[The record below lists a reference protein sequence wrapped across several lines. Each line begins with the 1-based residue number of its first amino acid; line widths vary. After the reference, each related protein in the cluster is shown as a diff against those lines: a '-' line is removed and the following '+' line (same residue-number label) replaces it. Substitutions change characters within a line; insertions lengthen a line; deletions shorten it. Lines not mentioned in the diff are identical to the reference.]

1 MTNCL
6 TPSPDLTHGF
16 QETNRR
22 LRFWLDSLAPS
33 NDPNARPRPATPQQ
47 MSGLLSEL
55 MQAGSTLRS
64 LPENKDAELQKE
76 LNDYRGL
83 VERLRDLMPAIHE
96 GLLRERAR
104 LEGERNRLVSASQW
118 AEASRQT
125 L

>member
-1 MTNCL
+1 MTDCL
-6 TPSPDLTHGF
+6 IPSADLTHGF

-22 LRFWLDSLAPS
+22 LRFWLESLALS
-33 NDPNARPRPATPQQ
+33 NDADVRPRPANPQQ

-55 MQAGSTLRS
+55 MRAGVTLRS
-64 LPENKDAELQKE
+64 LPPNRNLALQKE
-76 LNDYRGL
+76 LNEYREL
-83 VERLRDLMPAIHE
+83 VERLRDMLPAIHE

-104 LEGERNRLVSASQW
+104 LEDERNRLVSASQW